1 MSNSQCSSD
10 SLPLEESMVNA
21 AEISV
26 AGAEEVDLRS
36 YRKWTLEDNLRY
48 VRFLE
53 ENIDNFK
60 SQKDRREHKVFKVL
74 SSVMG
79 NKTQAQC
86 KSHHQKMMKGHKN
99 LQKII
104 KSILGK
110 AKKVNLTP
118 ETSVKKI
125 QSDSE
130 VTHQDLPFREIP
142 TYNSLPE
149 IEVREKELWEVMDAV
164 CWGYKTEI

>member
-60 SQKDRREHKVFKVL
+60 S
-74 SSVMG
+74 
-79 NKTQAQC
+79 
-86 KSHHQKMMKGHKN
+86 
-99 LQKII
+99 
-104 KSILGK
+104 
-110 AKKVNLTP
+110 
-118 ETSVKKI
+118 
-125 QSDSE
+125 
-130 VTHQDLPFREIP
+130 
-142 TYNSLPE
+142 
-149 IEVREKELWEVMDAV
+149 
-164 CWGYKTEI
+164 